1 MPGTAREPMCN
12 GMSATTQ
19 AGASHDGTVAP
30 QVLHFDR
37 VRPDRDEITRLTRL
51 QPGREA
57 HRRWFELLDKLLA
70 EFPRLMRPRAVYRID
85 EVTALE
91 ARRIVLKSGAVFDG
105 AVSSFLEYSTLLVTY
120 VVTIGSA
127 LERLARGWLRSGR
140 VMQGT
145 IADAIASEAVEAVSQ
160 RLYDELLEWA
170 HGRGLELTPPYSP
183 GYCGMT
189 VRQQIP
195 LFASLPTERINVRLT
210 ASCLML
216 PIKSISGLIGI
227 GPADRIAPRGDP
239 CEACDHPDCVQR
251 RAVCDRRR
259 FALMNEEGGCPAPHE
274 SDSPRPRPSDA
285 PPGSA

>member
-1 MPGTAREPMCN
+1 MPGTAREPMRN
-12 GMSATTQ
+12 GMSVTTH
-19 AGASHDGTVAP
+19 ASASHDGTIAP

-57 HRRWFELLDKLLA
+57 HQRWFELMDKLLA
-70 EFPRLMRPRAVYRID
+70 DFPRLMRPRAVYRID
-85 EVTALE
+85 EVVALE
-91 ARRIVLKSGAVFDG
+91 ARRIVLKSGTVFDG
-105 AVSSFLEYSTLLVTY
+105 ALGTFLEHSTLLVTY

-140 VMQGT
+140 VMQGM
-145 IADAIASEAVEAVSQ
+145 IADAIASEAVEAVGQ
-160 RLYDELLEWA
+160 RLYDELREWA
-170 HGRGLELTPPYSP
+170 QGRGMELTPPYSP

-195 LFASLPTERINVRLT
+195 LFASLPAERINVRLT
-210 ASCLML
+210 PSCLML
-216 PIKSISGLIGI
+216 PIKSVSGLIGI
-227 GPADRIAPRGDP
+227 GPADRIAVGGAP

-251 RAVCDRRR
+251 RAPLDRTR
-259 FALMNEEGGCPAPHE
+259 FALTNEAGGHRAPPGF
-274 SDSPRPRPSDA
+274 DSPLPTPSDA